1 MEHVFNWLINNK
13 EWLFS
18 GLGISVGI
26 YVLKHVFKN
35 NDKKEDKQA
44 LSQVNNQNVTVNVAQ
59 PSATSNMS
67 NSEKKNATTLT
78 IDGIKAQTNILFID
92 DDKKFKIVSILKKAG
107 WKNTSFFPNPDVTDI
122 NAEKIRNAHIIFVDI
137 KGVGTTMYDNEGLDL
152 VVDLKNENDIHV
164 HIKNIDVLLG
174 DIDNC
179 NYKIALLKSIL
190 DSGNEYLE
198 KPGILKKK
206 KKNQTPIFKFIT

>member
-18 GLGISVGI
+18 GLGIPVVI

-59 PSATSNMS
+59 PSAISNMS
-67 NSEKKNATTLT
+67 NSKKKENETALT
-78 IDGIKAQTNILFID
+78 INGIRAQTNILFID

-107 WKNTSFFPNPDVTDI
+107 WKNTSFFPDPDVTDI

-152 VVDLKNENDIHV
+152 VVDLKNKYPEKKVVIYSAEQEHSVFHKAINMADDRIS
-164 HIKNIDVLLG
+164 KNSQPAVFVSVIETLSE
-174 DIDNC
+174 
-179 NYKIALLKSIL
+179 KIWK
-190 DSGNEYLE
+190 NE
-198 KPGILKKK
+198 
-206 KKNQTPIFKFIT
+206 

>member
-1 MEHVFNWLINNK
+1 MEHFFNWLISNK

-18 GLGISVGI
+18 GLGITFLSVCV
-26 YVLKHVFKN
+26 YVIKNIKN
-35 NDKKEDKQA
+35 NDKKEDKQT

-59 PSATSNMS
+59 PSTTLNMS
-67 NSEKKNATTLT
+67 KSEKKDNATAMT

-92 DDKKFKIVSILKKAG
+92 DDKKFKIVSILRKAG

-152 VVDLKNENDIHV
+152 VVDLKKKYPEKKVVMYSSVQEHSVFHEAIKLADDRISKNSQPAIFVSAIEKLSEDIW
-164 HIKNIDVLLG
+164 KNV
-174 DIDNC
+174 
-179 NYKIALLKSIL
+179 
-190 DSGNEYLE
+190 
-198 KPGILKKK
+198 
-206 KKNQTPIFKFIT
+206 

>member
-35 NDKKEDKQA
+35 NDKKEDKHA

-152 VVDLKNENDIHV
+152 VVDLKKKYPEKKIVMYSSVQEHSVFHEAIKLADDRISKNSQPAIFVSAIEKLSEDIC
-164 HIKNIDVLLG
+164 KNV
-174 DIDNC
+174 
-179 NYKIALLKSIL
+179 
-190 DSGNEYLE
+190 
-198 KPGILKKK
+198 
-206 KKNQTPIFKFIT
+206 